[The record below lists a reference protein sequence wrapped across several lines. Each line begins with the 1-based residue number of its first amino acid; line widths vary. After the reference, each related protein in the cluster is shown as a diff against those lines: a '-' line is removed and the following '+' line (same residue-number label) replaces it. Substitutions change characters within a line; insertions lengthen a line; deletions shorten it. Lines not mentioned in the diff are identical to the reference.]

1 MEKFYL
7 DENMISELHNKL
19 SSVKN
24 HDKFIQYYE
33 MAALVELACVD
44 DDIVADIQR
53 LASKGEK
60 TLINKIKA
68 VASEMEF
75 ETDWNEEE
83 IEIIIKKIK
92 KLADISEAYEVGTGI
107 LSLVAQI
114 LTKEYGIQYKGQE
127 LIDKNIALM
136 RFLLNNDIKSKI
148 NKLRS
153 NEKFYKIPPELL
165 YTIRDIAIDESI
177 SHMLET
183 LHHKELH
190 EAIFSMKGAVFQN
203 KRWKELNILYEK
215 ALEYAEDQW
224 ANNGSRLTR
233 NDMADYLTT
242 NDRLVKSYQ
251 FDQLNYE
258 KLRKLLAPIAKKYGK
273 LLKRGRPSKNK

>member
-1 MEKFYL
+1 
-7 DENMISELHNKL
+7 
-19 SSVKN
+19 
-24 HDKFIQYYE
+24 
-33 MAALVELACVD
+33 
-44 DDIVADIQR
+44 
-53 LASKGEK
+53 
-60 TLINKIKA
+60 
-68 VASEMEF
+68 
-75 ETDWNEEE
+75 
-83 IEIIIKKIK
+83 
-92 KLADISEAYEVGTGI
+92 
-107 LSLVAQI
+107 
-114 LTKEYGIQYKGQE
+114 
-127 LIDKNIALM
+127 
-136 RFLLNNDIKSKI
+136 
-148 NKLRS
+148 
-153 NEKFYKIPPELL
+153 
-165 YTIRDIAIDESI
+165 
-177 SHMLET
+177 MLET